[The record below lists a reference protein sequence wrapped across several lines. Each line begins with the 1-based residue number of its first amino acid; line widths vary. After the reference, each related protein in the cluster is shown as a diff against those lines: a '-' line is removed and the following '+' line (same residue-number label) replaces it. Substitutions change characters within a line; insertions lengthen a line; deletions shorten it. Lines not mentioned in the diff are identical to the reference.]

1 MPSRRLR
8 TCLFVSRDDSCRKD
22 SRQQRRAAI
31 AREAILI
38 SALESGNYRCT
49 LGRYKYTL
57 EYREPN
63 NTYRRRSLC
72 RALRTESSRENGNT
86 RARGTSAARE
96 KNGRKKRERK
106 EEKKKKKKGRRGRTA
121 DTIRFFIGNR
131 RAMTG
136 SNTKTPIHISCL
148 ACHKRNLLSSR
159 NPILR
164 RAVRPIIN
172 IVYQS
177 YQRVIVFAFYCAPR
191 APRASL

>member
-1 MPSRRLR
+1 LNIANPIIHIDAVRFVARCGPSRVER
-8 TCLFVSRDDSCRKD
+8 TET
-22 SRQQRRAAI
+22 RAHA
-31 AREAILI
+31 E
-38 SALESGNYRCT
+38 
-49 LGRYKYTL
+49 
-57 EYREPN
+57 
-63 NTYRRRSLC
+63 RRR
-72 RALRTESSRENGNT
+72 
-86 RARGTSAARE
+86 RE
-96 KNGRKKRERK
+96 KKTGEKKERERK
-106 EEKKKKKKGRRGRTA
+106 KKKRRKREEEGGQCA

-177 YQRVIVFAFYCAPR
+177 YQRVIVFAFYRAPR